1 MLLYFTASIVV
12 IFYFKINVQRHFT
25 HHRNEVSA
33 LSVSSNGLV
42 ASGERGKN
50 PCIIIW
56 NIFKRE
62 PIAFLRNDHKD
73 DVYLL
78 SFINEDKYLASCSL
92 RLKPSVVV
100 YNVETKQT
108 ILATFVDDFVRNIS
122 VITYLVAEFNSLEDF
137 DDLRPYFFMFS
148 RDAIFMFK
156 FEKETGTYSLNKQS
170 IDNWVKSRGLDL
182 DEAGEVCAI
191 QLMYLNQEEPILR
204 GYSSRRF

>member
-12 IFYFKINVQRHFT
+12 IFYFKINVQKHFT
-25 HHRNEVSA
+25 HHRNEISA

-50 PCIIIW
+50 PCIILW

-62 PIAFLRNDHKD
+62 PIAYLRNDHKD

-78 SFINEDKYLASCSL
+78 SFINEDKFLVSCSL

-100 YNVETKQT
+100 YNVETQQT
-108 ILATFVDDFVRNIS
+108 ILTTFVDDFVRNLT

-148 RDAIFMFK
+148 RDSIFMFK
-156 FEKETGTYSLNKQS
+156 FEKETMKYSLNKQS
-170 IDNWVKSRGLDL
+170 IDNSINSRGLDL
-182 DEAGEVCAI
+182 DDVGEVCAMQVI
-191 QLMYLNQEEPILR
+191 YLNQEEPILR
-204 GYSSRRF
+204 GYSSTPV